1 MAADM
6 LSPQTILFA
15 AIALAQQ
22 SSWERFSLQ
31 QLAGSL
37 NCGLS
42 DIHRYFRS
50 KDDIAEALFDGADR
64 AMLAYADTE
73 AAKVGSEQE
82 RTLNCIMSWFHYL
95 APYKAV
101 VRDIMRYKLEPGHV
115 HLQAHGVTRV
125 SRTVQW
131 FREAAARP
139 QQGLAKVADEIA
151 LTSAYL
157 SSFYCFL
164 SDNSAD
170 NAKTR
175 ALLRGLLKRI
185 HAGHGFF
192 SRPGRAT

>member
-1 MAADM
+1 MAAYT
-6 LSPQTILFA
+6 LSPQTILDR
-15 AIALAQQ
+15 AIVLALQ
-22 SSWERFSLQ
+22 SSWDSFSLHE
-31 QLAGSL
+31 LAASL
-37 NCGLS
+37 NCGLG
-42 DIHRYFRS
+42 DIHRHFRS
-50 KDDIAEALFDGADR
+50 KDDLAEALFDRADQ
-64 AMLAYADTE
+64 AMLEYADTE
-73 AAKVGSEQE
+73 AGRRGSEQE

-101 VRDIMRYKLEPGHV
+101 VRDIMRYKLEPGHF

-131 FREAAARP
+131 FREAAARR

-157 SSFYCFL
+157 SSFYFFL

-175 ALLRGLLKRI
+175 SLLAGLIKGL
-185 HAGHGFF
+185 HTGHRFF

>member
-1 MAADM
+1 MAAEM
-6 LSPQTILFA
+6 LSPKALLDG
-15 AIALAQQ
+15 AIALARL
-22 SSWERFSLQ
+22 SSWEAFSLQ
-31 QLAGSL
+31 QLADSL

-42 DIHRYFRS
+42 DIHRHFRS

-64 AMLAYADTE
+64 AMLAYADTQ

-82 RTLNCIMSWFHYL
+82 RTLNCIMRWFHYL

-101 VRDIMRYKLEPGHV
+101 VRDIMAYKLEPGHF

-131 FREAAARP
+131 FREAAGRQ

-157 SSFYCFL
+157 ASFYCFL

-175 ALLRGLLKRI
+175 SLLRSLLKRI

-192 SRPGRAT
+192 SRPGRAI